1 MTYGTDEQQ
10 ALAVEEIDP
19 DYRDHFH
26 EIGMAIEF
34 YRNSGPYKEALARIV
49 REDNE

>member
-19 DYRDHFH
+19 DHRDHFH
-26 EIGMAIEF
+26 EIGMAID
-34 YRNSGPYKEALARIV
+34 SGPYKEALARIV